1 MQYVL
6 MKGDVIEVNSYAI
19 QLFHRVKCIWFKGQ
33 IQAGVFMTV
42 FAQHP
47 VAIIRGWL
55 L

>member
-6 MKGDVIEVNSYAI
+6 VKGDVSEVNSYAI
-19 QLFHRVKCIWFKGQ
+19 QIFHRVNVFGSKGQ
-33 IQAGVFMTV
+33 IQAGAFMTV
-42 FAQHP
+42 FAQHS